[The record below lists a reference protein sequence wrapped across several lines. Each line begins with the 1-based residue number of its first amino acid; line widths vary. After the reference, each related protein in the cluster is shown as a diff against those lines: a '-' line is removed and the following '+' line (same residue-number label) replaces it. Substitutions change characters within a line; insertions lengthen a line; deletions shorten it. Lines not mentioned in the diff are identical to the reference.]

1 MKLSAYFVNTSRG
14 QLIDEMALVD
24 VLQRHVIAGAG
35 LDVYETE
42 PLSPDHPLLLLN
54 NVVLT
59 PHLGYVTHDQYSTY
73 YTQTVENIVTFLD
86 CNPIRQLQTPPT

>member
-42 PLSPDHPLLLLN
+42 SYCRLIIHCFYLI
-54 NVVLT
+54 T
-59 PHLGYVTHDQYSTY
+59 W
-73 YTQTVENIVTFLD
+73 
-86 CNPIRQLQTPPT
+86 C